1 MAQEERVHM
10 GLSVKAMIFHAGRLL
25 VLQKNDS
32 EGLHHWE
39 FPGGGLRRDEDFAMA
54 VCREV
59 MEETGLSI
67 QILATAGTWSYQK
80 KDGQFLNGVIFTAVT
95 DKEDVRLSHEH
106 CDYRWVT
113 PEEFRTCELHGS
125 LRRSL
130 DRMQEAKVVNHS
142 LTNFDVIADVA
153 AKQNYIR
160 PEDVARLI
168 QFRNDP
174 SDESWIGGKN

>member
-54 VCREV
+54 VRREV

-80 KDGQFLNGVIFTAVT
+80 KAGQFLNGVIITAVT

-130 DRMQEAKVVNHS
+130 DRMQEADYERQDFLLQPFLRLHG
-142 LTNFDVIADVA
+142 VIGH
-153 AKQNYIR
+153 
-160 PEDVARLI
+160 E
-168 QFRNDP
+168 
-174 SDESWIGGKN
+174 